1 MENSEREKFYNK
13 KLGGGVEGRAIL
25 CPVASVDMDKPHVG
39 VFPEL

>member
-1 MENSEREKFYNK
+1 MQGKNFTTKNS
-13 KLGGGVEGRAIL
+13 GGGGGEGRAIL